1 MGKYNT
7 NTLDNS
13 NSIPIKS
20 TNSVF
25 KRKGGK
31 NFIEGRKSCN
41 DNKGDRFHKEWQTL
55 KNSADVVK
63 HVDLALE
70 GEKIQTLGEG
80 TSFNNSK
87 YRDLYQEN
95 EQHGEQ
101 VIKIS
106 FVCLINI
113 QYLPIIQGVRVPFF
127 TF

>member
-95 EQHGEQ
+95 EQNGEQ
-101 VIKIS
+101 VIK
-106 FVCLINI
+106 
-113 QYLPIIQGVRVPFF
+113 
-127 TF
+127 